1 MEIILLLLAFF
12 VVVVAVGMR
21 GKAIQDFINRLT
33 KKDDQ

>member
-12 VVVVAVGMR
+12 VVVVAVGML
-21 GKAIQDFINRLT
+21 GKAIQDFIDRLT